1 MNNLRGDLLD
11 TWALTLIRNVGNA
24 RITIRNTDTQE
35 VLQQEE
41 LGAVL
46 AAFYVPSVGMWGNTS
61 VQLPVKY
68 KGEGL
73 PEGRIWSSPWSWPR
87 SCMST
92 KTAPQTGTPWARAR
106 SELVPLT
113 IDNTARR
120 KFWKSPT
127 TWSATP

>member
-1 MNNLRGDLLD
+1 MVPDPVYMPERNAMNNLRGDLLD

-61 VQLPVKY
+61 RAAP
-68 KGEGL
+68 GEIQ
-73 PEGRIWSSPWSWPR
+73 GRRPP
-87 SCMST
+87 
-92 KTAPQTGTPWARAR
+92 
-106 SELVPLT
+106 
-113 IDNTARR
+113 
-120 KFWKSPT
+120 
-127 TWSATP
+127 

>member
-46 AAFYVPSVGMWGNTS
+46 AAFYVPLCRDVG
-61 VQLPVKY
+61 QYLRAAP
-68 KGEGL
+68 GEIQ
-73 PEGRIWSSPWSWPR
+73 GRRPP
-87 SCMST
+87 
-92 KTAPQTGTPWARAR
+92 
-106 SELVPLT
+106 
-113 IDNTARR
+113 
-120 KFWKSPT
+120 
-127 TWSATP
+127 